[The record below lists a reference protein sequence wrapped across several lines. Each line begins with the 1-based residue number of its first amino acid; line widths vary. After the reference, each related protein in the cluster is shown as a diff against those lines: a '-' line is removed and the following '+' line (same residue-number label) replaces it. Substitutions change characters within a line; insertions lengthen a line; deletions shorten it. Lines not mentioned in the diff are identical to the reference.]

1 MGDVSRTPDLVV
13 DDRDLVPLYSE
24 PEHRPHE
31 VASRWPE
38 QPGRTDD
45 PRPLAR
51 RGLAVGVRAP
61 VGRERVRRV
70 RLDVLRALLPLQNV
84 VALVVDDL
92 PQPGGVL
99 RPAAV

>member
-24 PEHRPHE
+24 PQHRPHE

-51 RGLAVGVRAP
+51 RGLAVGLRAP
-61 VGRERVRRV
+61 VGRERARRV
-70 RLDVLRALLPLQNV
+70 GPDAPRALF
-84 VALVVDDL
+84 ALEKVGARAGEGRA
-92 PQPGGVL
+92 PPRGGASA
-99 RPAAV
+99 PA